1 MITMWFDI
9 LKNLQATT
17 QTSGSFDFE
26 EEEIPE
32 KDDEDCIKKLLN
44 IYDKANHKYNGTY
57 TKFWLKGRA
66 DIDKFPEELICKALD
81 LFKGIPDEIRSDD
94 DNMER
99 IIEKPVGSGSEIWLY
114 KLYPVSPYGNLLTG
128 IIAFYRDYYFEI
140 KIQYINTSDDDLDNE
155 KLNADAKG
163 KDYLNACK
171 HVFGE
176 YF

>member
-1 MITMWFDI
+1 MWFDI
-9 LKNLQATT
+9 LKNAKTVAQT
-17 QTSGSFDFE
+17 QGSFDFE

-44 IYDKANHKYNGTY
+44 IYDIANTHSGGTY

-66 DIDKFPEELICKALD
+66 NIDKFPEELICKVLD
-81 LFKGIPDEIRSDD
+81 LFKRIPNEIKNED
-94 DNMER
+94 DNMET
-99 IIEKPVGSGSEIWLY
+99 IHKKDHSIWLH
-114 KLYPVSPYGNLLTG
+114 KLYPQSPYGHLSTG
-128 IIAFYRDYYFEI
+128 IVASYRGYYFEI
-140 KIQYINTSDDDLDNE
+140 IIRYINRSDDDLDNE

-163 KDYLNACK
+163 KNYLDACK

>member
-1 MITMWFDI
+1 MWWNI
-9 LKNLQATT
+9 IKNELATT
-17 QTSGSFDFE
+17 ATSGSFDFE

-44 IYDKANHKYNGTY
+44 IYDIASQHFAGTY

-66 DIDKFPEELICKALD
+66 NIDKFAEELICKALD
-81 LFKGIPDEIRSDD
+81 LFKKIPNEIRSED
-94 DNMER
+94 DNMET
-99 IIEKPVGSGSEIWLY
+99 IHKKDHSIWLH

-128 IIAFYRDYYFEI
+128 IIAYYRDYYFEI
-140 KIQYINTSDDDLDNE
+140 KIQYINPSDDDLDNE

-163 KDYLNACK
+163 KDYLGACK